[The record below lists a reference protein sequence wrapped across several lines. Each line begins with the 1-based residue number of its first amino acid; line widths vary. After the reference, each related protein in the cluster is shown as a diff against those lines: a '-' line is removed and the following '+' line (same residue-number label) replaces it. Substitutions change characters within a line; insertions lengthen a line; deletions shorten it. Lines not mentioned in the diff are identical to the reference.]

1 MSSDSMRSMQAETKL
16 TPQRLSSSSGT
27 EEQSRPPPLKY
38 GINVGAQNSSSKCA
52 KACRVP
58 DCPYADLRSGPRYC
72 LRHRICEYHVK
83 CLQVYFE
90 EAAYRFCQKCT
101 RFHLVEEFEDDKHT
115 CRQGLL
121 LQRKQRLMR
130 SLTARGLASGISDV
144 APVVD
149 SAPSSYTFGDKFGE
163 ECASFSS
170 LKETMSFQ
178 NAEKTVVTRLPSPL
192 IDQQPSTCVSHDAP
206 PPPAL
211 DVTFDVTVHED
222 GAQAAFTWEQK
233 PEGPISWLETKHDE
247 DFSMLLDEKTMSTN
261 LERNDCM
268 GFSPDP
274 NGRPPITS
282 QAAEPP
288 SFSHLNDHFPPSCA
302 FFPDFSTE
310 TAPFAFPSASQN
322 FAQNLESIPHSPS
335 TPFQDVPMDATS
347 QHPMQPGG
355 IYEDL
360 HEEKN
365 ALVLQLKF
373 SGSTPSELP
382 FDMRQRFLAWFQQAP
397 SWLSTYVQP
406 GCVELTVAALLPAQ
420 QYDRLKEQGVERLV
434 DVFLNGPNSEFFK
447 ASEWLAVAFGDRV
460 EVQHGRIVQKDTL
473 PLAGGISEGGRVWV
487 ESSIRSSA
495 APGVMSVHGFLPPC
509 TQLACFQN
517 GVSCPLTVLERTY
530 GAETDTDKIS
540 FRFPTPLLD
549 GILFLEVR
557 QEETKCIPLFLCP
570 SERFVDEIRQY
581 EEKVYEE
588 KVYEA
593 PLAYCAPPRLLG
605 LLADLAVVLESTT
618 SGPAQ
623 ADLYDKLLGLCA
635 RMDWPAIAE
644 HLLNRLGQQAS
655 AESQLVV
662 QRLVETGTLKRCSEL
677 QLEDEMLISSLENFG
692 AACSPIYAL
701 TNDVDGVCDFFNRLP
716 TEPLLAVHVQH
727 KLEAAVSFARSLL
740 RSNREH
746 QGIFMFE
753 ISIRKAIT
761 IVQSLREE
769 ASTALRTPDPL
780 EDSTLALAESLFWD
794 LLQSLQGDASPLQSD
809 MEDRNALFFASYDSD
824 ADSSGRRP
832 LDNTRAVE
840 TQGSCV
846 VTLPVPHTR
855 QSHAA
860 PLFVAKWLR
869 RGSRLRCLV
878 LGGCDYLSH
887 SSNRLARF

>member
-1 MSSDSMRSMQAETKL
+1 MRSMQAETKF
-16 TPQRLSSSSGT
+16 TPQRTSSSGGT
-27 EEQSRPPPLKY
+27 EEKSRPPPLKY
-38 GINVGAQNSSSKCA
+38 GVNIDAQAAFSKSA

-58 DCPYADLRSGPRYC
+58 DCPHADLRSGPRYC
-72 LRHRICEYHVK
+72 RSHRICEYHIK
-83 CLQVYFE
+83 CLHVYFND
-90 EAAYRFCQKCT
+90 AAYRFCQKCT
-101 RFHLVEEFEDDKHT
+101 RFHVVEEFEEEKHT

-130 SLTARGLASGISDV
+130 SLTARGLASGINDGDPV
-144 APVVD
+144 ASLVD
-149 SAPSSYTFGDKFGE
+149 SVPSSYTYGGKSGE
-163 ECASFSS
+163 DCVSFSS

-178 NAEKTVVTRLPSPL
+178 DADKKVVTHPTSP
-192 IDQQPSTCVSHDAP
+192 QVHVPPACVPQGAP
-206 PPPAL
+206 PAPAL
-211 DVTFDVTVHED
+211 DVTLHED
-222 GAQAAFTWEQK
+222 GVQTAFTWEQNF
-233 PEGPISWLETKHDE
+233 EGPNSWMEMKHDVE
-247 DFSMLLDEKTMSTN
+247 VSSMFLDENTMSTN
-261 LERNDCM
+261 LERDDFM
-268 GFSPDP
+268 SFSPDC
-274 NGRPPITS
+274 NRRPPTTA
-282 QAAEPP
+282 QAVEAP
-288 SFSHLNDHFPPSCA
+288 SFSHVQNEFPASDSFFTA
-302 FFPDFSTE
+302 FAPES
-310 TAPFAFPSASQN
+310 APFAFPSSSQH
-322 FAQNLESIPHSPS
+322 FAQNEGQGSPAHAPS
-335 TPFQDVPMDATS
+335 TTLQDDPMDGTE
-347 QHPMQPGG
+347 QHLIEPAVLFEQ
-355 IYEDL
+355 
-360 HEEKN
+360 EEKS
-365 ALVLQLKF
+365 ALILQMKF
-373 SGSTPSELP
+373 SGSTPTELP
-382 FDMRQRFLAWFQQAP
+382 ADMRERFLTWFQEAP
-397 SWLSTYVQP
+397 SWLSTYIQP

-460 EVQHGRIVQKDTL
+460 EVQHGRIVQKESL
-473 PLAGGISEGGRVWV
+473 PLAGGISFGGRAWV
-487 ESSIRSSA
+487 DSSFLSSA
-495 APGVMSVHGFLPPC
+495 APGVVSVHGRLPPC

>member
-130 SLTARGLASGISDV
+130 SLTARGLASGINDGDPV
-144 APVVD
+144 ASLVD
-149 SAPSSYTFGDKFGE
+149 SVPSSYTYGGKSGE
-163 ECASFSS
+163 DCVSFSS

-178 NAEKTVVTRLPSPL
+178 DADKKVVTHPTSP
-192 IDQQPSTCVSHDAP
+192 QVHVPPACVPQGAP
-206 PPPAL
+206 PAPAL
-211 DVTFDVTVHED
+211 DVTLHED
-222 GAQAAFTWEQK
+222 GVQTAFTWEQNF
-233 PEGPISWLETKHDE
+233 EGPNSWMEMKHDVE
-247 DFSMLLDEKTMSTN
+247 VSSMFLDENTMSTN
-261 LERNDCM
+261 LERDDFM
-268 GFSPDP
+268 SFSPDC
-274 NGRPPITS
+274 NRRPPTTA
-282 QAAEPP
+282 QAVEAP
-288 SFSHLNDHFPPSCA
+288 SFSHVQNEFPASDSFFTA
-302 FFPDFSTE
+302 FAPES
-310 TAPFAFPSASQN
+310 APFAFPSSSQH
-322 FAQNLESIPHSPS
+322 FAQNEGQGSPAHAPS
-335 TPFQDVPMDATS
+335 TTLQDDPMDGTE
-347 QHPMQPGG
+347 QHLIEPAVLFEQ
-355 IYEDL
+355 
-360 HEEKN
+360 EEKS
-365 ALVLQLKF
+365 ALILQMKF
-373 SGSTPSELP
+373 SGSTPTELP
-382 FDMRQRFLAWFQQAP
+382 ADMRERFLTWFQEAP
-397 SWLSTYVQP
+397 SWLSTYIQP